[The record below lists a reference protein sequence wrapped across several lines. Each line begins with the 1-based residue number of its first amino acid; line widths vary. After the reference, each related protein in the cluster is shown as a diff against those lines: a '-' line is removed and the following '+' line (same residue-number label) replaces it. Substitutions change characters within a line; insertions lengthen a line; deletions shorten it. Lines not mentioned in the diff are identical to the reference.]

1 MSKEFFF
8 TIATCS
14 KDNLSELLET
24 CVSVNLFTLNLPDVK
39 FEHIMVLSGYE
50 NSDFFSLHKVVHNY
64 GNNVKVNI
72 IYMEPRG
79 ISAAFNKALE
89 KAQGNYIIFLNAG
102 DVLTPDADCIFAIN
116 NEVIGCFDSKND
128 FYSQPVYYFD
138 VITTG
143 NTRLASRRVRYP
155 SQLNL
160 HHFLKMG
167 NPINHQSTLYP
178 LKLAQQYA
186 YPNLYVGMDY
196 FVNFSMK
203 LNGLQFRKLS
213 GILVTYNITGV
224 SAQSPFK
231 GLLENLK
238 TLISESTKHSL
249 FGLIILCVLLLPI
262 RFLQAF
268 VRKVTYPLR

>member
-1 MSKEFFF
+1 MSKEIFF

-24 CVSVNLFTLNLPDVK
+24 CVSVRLFTLTLPDVK
-39 FEHIMVLSGYE
+39 FEHILVLSGYE
-50 NSDFFSLHKVVHNY
+50 NSDLCSLQKVVNNY
-64 GNNVKVNI
+64 ENNVKVNI

-89 KAQGNYIIFLNAG
+89 EARGNYLIFLNAG
-102 DVLTPDADCIFAIN
+102 DILTPDCDCIVAIN
-116 NEVIGCFDSKND
+116 EVMGCFDSKNE
-128 FYSQPVYYFD
+128 FSSQPVYYFD

-203 LNGLQFRKLS
+203 LNGLQFCKLS
-213 GILVTYNITGV
+213 GILITYNITGV

-231 GLLENLK
+231 GLLENVK
-238 TLISESTKHSL
+238 TFISESTKHRL
-249 FGLIILCVLLLPI
+249 FGLIILCILLLPI

-268 VRKVTYPLR
+268 IRKVTYPLR